1 MQPSNLSYFG
11 PHRRVFVLVSAL
23 LGAERRDQSELGACG
38 MRRAIYKPGEF
49 VESDPR
55 IAVTHRRSASNGEIV
70 RQLRRWRIGARTLQD
85 VSAEQ
90 YIVDTQI

>member
-1 MQPSNLSYFG
+1 MFSVQLLATANEQIRPLDHRTEQETWAILAHLRYRSTNL
-11 PHRRVFVLVSAL
+11 
-23 LGAERRDQSELGACG
+23 QSC
-38 MRRAIYKPGEF
+38 EF

-90 YIVDTQI
+90 YTSIVDTQI

>member
-1 MQPSNLSYFG
+1 
-11 PHRRVFVLVSAL
+11 
-23 LGAERRDQSELGACG
+23 

-90 YIVDTQI
+90 YIVDTKI

>member
-1 MQPSNLSYFG
+1 
-11 PHRRVFVLVSAL
+11 
-23 LGAERRDQSELGACG
+23 

-90 YIVDTQI
+90 YIVDTQIQYICAMAISRLYLCLRDHNTNS